1 MRSLFGPVPVVRNDA
16 PVNISSPSYGLG
28 LFGIPMSRDTNA
40 QLAAT
45 GNVGV
50 LWQIVDRI
58 TSSVAAP
65 EWRLY
70 RKARSGREEDRTPV
84 ETGHAVLDLL
94 NKPNPDMLRT
104 DLMEAVQQPT
114 ELIGEGILLVT
125 RIGGA
130 GSLPMEL
137 WPVLP
142 NRMEPVPNR
151 AGRIVAWKYVEPD
164 GTKVELDPAD
174 VLRLKRP
181 NPLDPSPAGRG
192 LGPVQSS
199 MSQIDSARYGAEWQR
214 NFFINGAEPGGII
227 EVPEGLS
234 DEQFQMISR
243 RWREQH
249 QGVANAHRVALIEYG
264 KWVDRKASMRDL
276 QIAELQAI
284 PDEQIRKAF
293 GFPKPLLG
301 SVDDVNRANA
311 EAAEVFFSRWLV
323 NPRLERWKQLFNHR
337 LLPMYPGGTGLE
349 LDFDNPVPP
358 DAAAIDR
365 ERDSKTAAAVALIG
379 AGFSPSSVLPALG
392 LPDMDFTAGGEGEG
406 AMSPE
411 AIGNLAQSLYLG
423 TVEKAVMTWDEARA
437 VLRSAGVPLA
447 EGVPAPVVAGPVRAA
462 ATRLPYAMLGLPPA
476 IRAQASEDLERV
488 QEQWEAALDRL
499 LDKWGSVT
507 EAQRD
512 ALLDQIQALVDD
524 GQLADLG
531 VLSPAEDDGMELL
544 LAAMLGIGVA
554 AAKQQADEASKQG
567 VSVEPARM
575 VEEDFEQPAAA
586 TARLLAAGLAAA
598 AGREALRLAT
608 PGVSGREVA
617 EQVKGFID
625 DLSDRQ
631 LRDQL
636 GGALTAAQNQ
646 ARFATLEAAPDADY
660 FATEELDNNTCGPCR
675 DVDGRRFETLD
686 EARAL
691 YANGG
696 YTRCQGRE
704 RCRGTVVAVWEENT

>member
-16 PVNISSPSYGLG
+16 PVNISPPSYGLG
-28 LFGIPMSRDTNA
+28 MFGIPLSRDTTA

-45 GNVGV
+45 ANVGV
-50 LWQIVDRI
+50 LWQIIDRI
-58 TSSVAAP
+58 ATSVAAP

-70 RKARSGREEDRTPV
+70 RRARSGREEDRTPV
-84 ETGHAVLDLL
+84 DAHAVLDLL
-94 NKPNPDMLRT
+94 NKPNPDMLRSE
-104 DLMEAVQQPT
+104 LMETVQQPQD
-114 ELIGEGILLVT
+114 LIGESIMLVT
-125 RIGGA
+125 RIGGPT
-130 GSLPMEL
+130 SLPMEL

-142 NRMEPVPNR
+142 TRIEPVPNTR
-151 AGRIVAWKYVEPD
+151 GRIVAWKYTEPD
-164 GTKVELDPAD
+164 GTKVELNPAD
-174 VLRLKRP
+174 VLRMKRP

-227 EVPEGLS
+227 EVPEGLT
-234 DEQFQMISR
+234 DEQFNTITR

-311 EAAEVFFSRWLV
+311 DAAEVSFSRWLV
-323 NPRLERWKQLFNHR
+323 NPRLERWKQLLNHR
-337 LLPMYPGGTGLE
+337 LLPMYPGGAGLE

-358 DAAAIDR
+358 DAEAIDR
-365 ERDSKTAAAVALIG
+365 ERDSKVAAAVALIG

-447 EGVPAPVVAGPVRAA
+447 EGVPAPVAA
-462 ATRLPYAMLGLPPA
+462 PPAVQARATRLPFAMLGLPVE

-488 QEQWEAALDRL
+488 QQQWEAALERL
-499 LDKWGSVT
+499 LDRWGSVT

-512 ALLDQIQALVDD
+512 ALLDQIQALVED

-544 LAAMLGIGVA
+544 LAAMLGIGIA
-554 AAKQQADEASKQG
+554 AAKQQSDEASKQG
-567 VSVEPARM
+567 VSVEPARL

-608 PGVSGREVA
+608 PGVSGGEVA
-617 EQVKGFID
+617 EQVRSFID

-660 FATEELDNNTCGPCR
+660 FATEELDSNTCSACR
-675 DVDGRRFETLD
+675 DVDGRRFETLA

-704 RCRGTVVAVWEENT
+704 RCRGTVVAVWEET